1 MIKLQKKVSKLPGK
15 QNFPFEPPSPPG
27 IYFRFALMVLQ
38 KWPTILIYSQ
48 EILLVKQVRFAYKQ
62 VGENSMSAI
71 WGKSVELPTV
81 L

>member
-1 MIKLQKKVSKLPGK
+1 MT
-15 QNFPFEPPSPPG
+15 
-27 IYFRFALMVLQ
+27 Y
-38 KWPTILIYSQ
+38 YSDIQRQ